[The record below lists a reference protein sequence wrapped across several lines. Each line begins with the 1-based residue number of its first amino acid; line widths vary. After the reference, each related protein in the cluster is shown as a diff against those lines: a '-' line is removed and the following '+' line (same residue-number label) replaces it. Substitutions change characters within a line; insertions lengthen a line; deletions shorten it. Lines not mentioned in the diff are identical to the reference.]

1 MHGFINNIEN
11 FYLKSNLIISRS
23 GALTLSEISNFK
35 KASILIPFPF
45 AANDHQMSNARFF
58 QKHGAS
64 IIVKQEHLK
73 TGLLEKEV
81 NLLIKEKKQL
91 KKMEKN
97 ASLISKPNAAQNI
110 VKEIL
115 KYV

>member
-1 MHGFINNIEN
+1 M
-11 FYLKSNLIISRS
+11 SN
-23 GALTLSEISNFK
+23 TEFFK
-35 KASILIPFPF
+35 KHNCVYNRQ
-45 AANDHQMSNARFF
+45 ANISKLQIA
-58 QKHGAS
+58 
-64 IIVKQEHLK
+64 
-73 TGLLEKEV
+73 EKEV

-115 KYV
+115 KYDR